1 MGANLVEIKAL
12 GTSFRIQVDENPAY
26 MQEVLDY
33 LLKVISKVENTTGM
47 KDPLK
52 IAILS
57 SVYLIDELYKEKN
70 SEKKQIMENEVS
82 ELTERIISCIESV
95 LEDN

>member
-1 MGANLVEIKAL
+1 MGSNLVDIKAL
-12 GTSFRIQVDENPAY
+12 GTSFKIQVDEDPVY
-26 MQEVLDY
+26 MEEILNYLDQI
-33 LLKVISKVENTTGM
+33 ISKVESTTGM

-52 IAILS
+52 IAVLTA
-57 SVYLIDELYKEKN
+57 VYLIDELYKEKKSDKN
-70 SEKKQIMENEVS
+70 LNTENEVS